1 MSGVILFESL
11 KDAFWDTLF
20 IVPVLFLTFLLI
32 EVVEFFFFDKVS
44 SYVKRSGAYAPLLG
58 ALAASFPQCGF
69 SVIASVLYIRGFIT
83 KGALL
88 AVYLSTSDEAV
99 PVLLSMPGQAGLV
112 LPVILLKILIGVS
125 AGYAFDFFFGQK
137 TFLQN
142 GGMDVSARGCC
153 EHALEGKDKK
163 DLFLHPVVH
172 TFTISAFIFAI
183 SVLINILISLF
194 GSAEALGGLL
204 MSGSPMQPLMAAL
217 FGLIPNCAISVAL
230 IMLYTKGSIAF
241 CSLISGL
248 CANSGLGIWVIL
260 TKNKNRKDSFFIVSS
275 LFLISVFAGMFL
287 YFVLKFIG

>member
-137 TFLQN
+137 NF
-142 GGMDVSARGCC
+142 SAKRRYGCFC
-153 EHALEGKDKK
+153 QR
-163 DLFLHPVVH
+163 
-172 TFTISAFIFAI
+172 
-183 SVLINILISLF
+183 
-194 GSAEALGGLL
+194 LL
-204 MSGSPMQPLMAAL
+204 RTCP
-217 FGLIPNCAISVAL
+217 
-230 IMLYTKGSIAF
+230 
-241 CSLISGL
+241 
-248 CANSGLGIWVIL
+248 
-260 TKNKNRKDSFFIVSS
+260 
-275 LFLISVFAGMFL
+275 
-287 YFVLKFIG
+287 